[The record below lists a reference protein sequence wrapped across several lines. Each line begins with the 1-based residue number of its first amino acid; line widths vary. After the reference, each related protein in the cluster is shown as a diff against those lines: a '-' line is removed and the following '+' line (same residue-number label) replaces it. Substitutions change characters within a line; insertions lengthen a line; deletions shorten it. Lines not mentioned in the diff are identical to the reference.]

1 MEFQQ
6 LFADQFKA
14 VAEKNMVLPRLA
26 LPNCQNQ
33 FILKLLNWWKK
44 KVFPLEVCAIQN
56 MSLLGLMA
64 LRKLILPFLMVI
76 NSQELLILREFALN
90 IIKMQIII
98 MKI

>member
-14 VAEKNMVLPRLA
+14 VAENKYGSATTRSS
-26 LPNCQNQ
+26 
-33 FILKLLNWWKK
+33 KLLEPIHSKIAELVEK
-44 KVFPLEVCAIQN
+44 EGFSTR
-56 MSLLGLMA
+56 SLCNSEYEFIGA
-64 LRKLILPFLMVI
+64 YGSKKLILPFLMVI
-76 NSQELLILREFALN
+76 NSQELSTLREFALN